1 MVKTFAIGLLC
12 GWVCGAVPMLLV
24 FWFTHPSRVKTA
36 GSKRDPLD
44 KSLPSWKLWSAF
56 KPKPEA
62 PKDYPVTPIPRTV
75 GSWRKQKA
83 DLERQHNSK
92 QKERDQRVAGL

>member
-1 MVKTFAIGLLC
+1 MVKVAIAMFVF
-12 GWVCGAVPMLLV
+12 GWLGATVTCLGTAWFLSRPPKWKVPTPQTERYIPDWLAPFRSML
-24 FWFTHPSRVKTA
+24 S
-36 GSKRDPLD
+36 
-44 KSLPSWKLWSAF
+44 
-56 KPKPEA
+56 KPEA

-83 DLERQHNSK
+83 ELERQHNSK